1 MRMEHWAGLGMMASL
16 CGALASCAT
25 PAGDTPSGPTA
36 PYDDSLV
43 LLGQFRGHVDAEGM
57 HFDAFEPSESLTGLA
72 HQEGLSIEALN
83 GLTRGNGFGRGYN
96 APDTYEIITCQ
107 ATTSPP
113 CSGQYG
119 PTILP
124 EFRTDPAICGEIPA
138 GRSSQCYA
146 ADVELRMFFG
156 FTREVANVYVQFTS
170 FTSAGMPYDLRPYGG
185 TTPTVGIT
193 GTTVGDVYR
202 YGSLE
207 SVEGMVAPPT
217 RDFDAPYHQA
227 SLRRWRFSLPEGATA
242 DPVFGFVGSVWGSV
256 STTARAQHQVSVTS
270 GGSPTMED
278 ASAGCITANSDY
290 TVISSAAAL
299 VSEHPAGTTQVY
311 RVRRR
316 TGAVELVSRAAD
328 GTPGDGDSSG
338 ACLSQDGAI
347 VAFESTATNLVA
359 GDANG
364 VADIFVRDVAA
375 GATTLVSRGTDGA
388 AASSCGRGGGSN
400 RALLS
405 NSGDVVA
412 FASTCASLCGGNSET
427 TGCFT
432 GRRQVYRFTRST
444 SSLEGVSVRN
454 ATSGAIGPDTRWGGA
469 GEPLT
474 AGTHNSHMGGMNFD
488 GTRIAFT
495 SSAFAGGNLGGDA
508 SDTATRD
515 VFVRLVASNETRRIS
530 DDRGGATG
538 SRNPSLSADGVWVA
552 FESASSSLL
561 AGDANGR
568 VDVFRCLATGGT
580 CSLVSSPN
588 GTGGFGSDGDSMHPA
603 LSTDGR
609 YVAFDSEATNL
620 VTADTNGVRDVFVR
634 DVAGTTVTVHSV
646 SHTGELGDA
655 SSSRPRLTQDG
666 AYVLFESEATNLLEE
681 PAGPFDDDGGAT
693 DVFQVRR

>member
-1 MRMEHWAGLGMMASL
+1 MRMEHRAGLGMLASL
-16 CGALASCAT
+16 CGALASCASPPTAAPST
-25 PAGDTPSGPTA
+25 PVA

-43 LLGQFRGHVDAEGM
+43 LLGQFRGHVDSDGM
-57 HFDAFEPSESLTGLA
+57 HFDAFEPSATLTEIA
-72 HQEGLSIEALN
+72 DREGLSIEALN

-107 ATTSPP
+107 ASTSPP

-119 PTILP
+119 PTVLP
-124 EFRTDPAICGEIPA
+124 EFRTDPAICGDIPA

-146 ADVELRMFFG
+146 ADVEIRTFYG
-156 FTREVANVYVQFTS
+156 FAREVANVYVQFTS
-170 FTSAGMPYDLRPYGG
+170 FTSGGMPYDLRPYGG
-185 TTPTVGIT
+185 SEASLGIT
-193 GTTVGDVYR
+193 GSTIGDVYR

-207 SVEGMVAPPT
+207 SVEGMAAPPA
-217 RDFDAPYHQA
+217 RDFDAPFHQA

-270 GGSPTMED
+270 GGGPTAQD
-278 ASAGCITANSDY
+278 ASVGCMTSNSDY
-290 TVISSAAAL
+290 TVLSSAAAL
-299 VSEHPAGTTQVY
+299 LPEHPAGTTQVY

-316 TGAVELVSRAAD
+316 TGAVELLSRASD

-338 ACLSQDGAI
+338 ACISQDGA
-347 VAFESTATNLVA
+347 VVTFESAATNLVA
-359 GDANG
+359 GDSNG
-364 VADIFVRDVAA
+364 VADVFVRDVAT

-388 AASSCGRGGGSN
+388 AASACGRGGGSN

-412 FASTCASLCGGNSET
+412 FASTCASLCGGTSQT

-444 SSLEGVSVRN
+444 STLEGVSVRN
-454 ATSGAIGPDTRWGGA
+454 GTSGAIGPDTRWGGA

-488 GTRIAFT
+488 GTRIAFV
-495 SSAFAGGNLGGDA
+495 SSAFGGGNLGGDA
-508 SDTATRD
+508 TDTATRD
-515 VFVRLVASNETRRIS
+515 VFVRLVAGNETRRIS
-530 DDRGGATG
+530 DDRGGAVG
-538 SRNPSLSADGVWVA
+538 SRNANLSADGVWVA
-552 FESASSSLL
+552 FESLSSSIV
-561 AGDANGR
+561 AGDANGH

-580 CSLVSSPN
+580 CSVVSSPN
-588 GTGGFGSDGDSMHPA
+588 GTGGFGSDGDSMHPF

-609 YVAFDSEATNL
+609 YVAFDSDATNL
-620 VTADTNGVRDVFVR
+620 VTGDTNGVRDVFVR
-634 DVAGTTVTVHSV
+634 DLASTTVTVHSV

-655 SSSRPRLTQDG
+655 DSSRPRMTQNG
-666 AYVLFESEATNLLEE
+666 AYILFESEATNLLEE
-681 PAGPFDDDGGAT
+681 PAGPFDVDGAAT